1 MLQKAQTP
9 LQDNLTEDDQHFL
22 AEITRFIDEEVIP
35 AADAQDAAEE
45 YPHALVKRM
54 KELDFFAASGRSLV
68 TYSLALE
75 ELARGWL
82 SLIPVANAHTSSVW
96 TIKNHGT
103 EGQKGTWLASLQSGE
118 VISSLG
124 LSEPHAGSDL
134 QNTRST
140 ARPQGDGWVIDAHKT
155 YITHADHSDSMMILL
170 RTSDWEPGS
179 PGLSLFMLRRD
190 EWQVIRRLPKLGTKG
205 VETCEIEVRAHVPHE
220 RLIGGVPGRGFAQV
234 MDALEVGRLAVASAA
249 VGVGRSALWN
259 AIEYAKTREAFGAAV
274 SSMPAVQSNLAVLA
288 NKLAAAK
295 ALTLWAASH
304 KNEGGRH
311 DLETSSAKVV
321 AAEAA
326 VDIALKAMELAGG
339 SGYIEDNRFARL
351 LRDAT
356 LFLAGEGANGVL
368 NALIGNK
375 IASGRTDLGWI

>member
-1 MLQKAQTP
+1 M
-9 LQDNLTEDDQHFL
+9 QDTVSDDDQHFL
-22 AEITRFIDEEVIP
+22 AEITCFIDEEVIP
-35 AADAQDAAEE
+35 VADGQDAAEE
-45 YPHALVKRM
+45 YPVVLIKRM
-54 KELDFFAASGRSLV
+54 KELGFFAASGRSLV

-96 TIKNHGT
+96 TVKNHGT
-103 EGQKGTWLASLQSGE
+103 EAQKDTWLKSLKSGE
-118 VISSLG
+118 IISCLG

-134 QNTRST
+134 QNTRSA
-140 ARPQGDGWVIDAHKT
+140 ARPQDSGWVIDAHKT
-155 YITHADHSDSMMILL
+155 YITHSDHSDAMMILV
-170 RTSDWEPGS
+170 RTAPWEPGS

-190 EWQVIRRLPKLGTKG
+190 EWQIIRKLPKLGTKG
-205 VETCEIEVRAHVPHE
+205 VETCEIEVKALHVPND
-220 RLIGGVPGRGFAQV
+220 RLIGGIPGRGFAQV

-259 AIEYAKTREAFGAAV
+259 AVEYTKTREAFGAKV
-274 SSMPAVQSNLAVLA
+274 SDMPAVQTSLAVLA

-295 ALTLWAASH
+295 ALTLQAASR

-311 DLETSSAKVV
+311 DLETSAAKVV

-326 VDIALKAMELAGG
+326 VEIALKAMELAGG

-375 IASGRTDLGWI
+375 IASGRTDLSWI

>member
-1 MLQKAQTP
+1 M
-9 LQDNLTEDDQHFL
+9 QDTVSDEDQQFL
-22 AEITRFIDEEVIP
+22 SEITRFVDEEVIP
-35 AADAQDAAEE
+35 AADGQDAAEE
-45 YPHALVKRM
+45 YPLALVKRM
-54 KELDFFAASGRSLV
+54 KELGFFAASGRSLV

-96 TIKNHGT
+96 TIKKHGT
-103 EGQKGTWLASLQSGE
+103 AAQQATWLEDLQSGE
-118 VISSLG
+118 ILSCLG

-140 ARPQGDGWVIDAHKT
+140 AREQDNGWVIDAHKT
-155 YITHADHSDSMMILL
+155 YITHSDHSNSMLILV
-170 RTSDWEPGS
+170 RTAEWEPGS

-190 EWQVIRRLPKLGTKG
+190 EWQVIRKLPKLGTKG
-205 VETCEIEVRAHVPHE
+205 IETCEIEVKALHIPHD
-220 RLIGGVPGRGFAQV
+220 RLIGGVPGKGFAQV

-259 AIEYAKTREAFGAAV
+259 AVEYTKTREAFGTTV
-274 SSMPAVQSNLAVLA
+274 SDMPAVQASLAVLA

-295 ALTLWAASH
+295 ALTLWAAGR

-311 DLETSSAKVV
+311 DVETSSAKVV

-339 SGYIEDNRFARL
+339 SGYMEDNRFARL
-351 LRDAT
+351 LRDAA
-356 LFLAGEGANGVL
+356 LFMAGEGPNGVL
-368 NALIGNK
+368 NALIGKK
-375 IASGRTDLGWI
+375 IASGRTDLSWI

>member
-1 MLQKAQTP
+1 M
-9 LQDNLTEDDQHFL
+9 QDNVSEDDQHFL
-22 AEITRFIDEEVIP
+22 AEITRFVDEEVIP
-35 AADAQDAAEE
+35 AADGQDAAEE
-45 YPHALVKRM
+45 YPLVLIKRM
-54 KELDFFAASGRSLV
+54 KELGFFAASGRSLV

-103 EGQKGTWLASLQSGE
+103 EAQKGTWLESLKSGE
-118 VISSLG
+118 IVSCLG

-140 ARPQGDGWVIDAHKT
+140 AQPKDNGWVIDAHKT
-155 YITHADHSDSMMILL
+155 YITHSDHSDSMMILV
-170 RTSDWEPGS
+170 RTAPWEPGN
-179 PGLSLFMLRRD
+179 PGLSLFMLRRE
-190 EWQVIRRLPKLGTKG
+190 EWHVIRKLPKLGTKG
-205 VETCEIEVRAHVPHE
+205 IETCEIEVNALYVPQD
-220 RLIGGVPGRGFAQV
+220 RLIGGIPGKGFAHV

-249 VGVGRSALWN
+249 VGLGRSALWN
-259 AIEYAKTREAFGAAV
+259 AVEYTKTREAFGTAV
-274 SSMPAVQSNLAVLA
+274 ASMPAVQTTFAVLA

-295 ALTLWAASH
+295 ALTLWAASR

-311 DLETSSAKVV
+311 DVETSAAKVV

-326 VDIALKAMELAGG
+326 VEIALKAMELAGG

-356 LFLAGEGANGVL
+356 LFLAGEGSNGVL

-375 IASGRTDLGWI
+375 TASGSTDLSWI